1 MKKIMSIAVSIIIAF
16 SCLGTAYADEE
27 RSIDQLLTAYE
38 NDNNEKDLPKVKAYF
53 YKSYIQIAYDGKGRI
68 STWSPADGDKFWK
81 DTESFFRGI
90 KSYKM
95 TNRQITIDQNIAYVR
110 CKEINSYKNGKTYTY
125 KSMLTLVKVRERW
138 YIAVIITQQ
147 V

>member
-1 MKKIMSIAVSIIIAF
+1 MEKIMSIVVSIIIAF
-16 SCLGTAYADEE
+16 TCLGTVYADEG
-27 RSIDQLLTAYE
+27 SIDQLLAAYE
-38 NDNNEKDLPKVKAYF
+38 IDNNERNLPKVKAYF
-53 YKSYIQIAYDGKGRI
+53 YKSYIQIAYDEKGRI

-81 DTESFFRGI
+81 DTEAFFRAM

-95 TNRQITIDQNIAYVR
+95 TNRQITIDQNVAYVR